1 MRWYPQTRF
10 YKTKLM
16 YDIDTF
22 LTHYIPA
29 LLSDVV
35 DKLKGDNGRFGDS
48 KLFNINE
55 FYIFF

>member
-10 YKTKLM
+10 YKSEVLFK
-16 YDIDTF
+16 IDRY

-35 DKLKGDNGRFGDS
+35 DKLKGGNG
-48 KLFNINE
+48 KLVAINSHLNSLNL
-55 FYIFF
+55 